1 MHHQKLGTAI
11 GTKFGPP
18 YANSFMTGLENEI
31 FSDTNVQPLLWL
43 QYLHDIF
50 CIWTDGLEK
59 LKEFFSYLNSC
70 HPTIKF
76 TMDYSDTTI
85 NFLDVSVTK
94 NSTKLSTD
102 LFTKDTDSHQYLHAT
117 SCHPYS
123 CKKSIPYGQ
132 AIRIKRICSDP
143 EQLKLRLEDLSNWL
157 VNRGYKQEIVSQQI
171 HRVDAIDRETLL
183 IKHPKQNN
191 IETLTLTLTYHPALK
206 NVHEILRKAHRHTL
220 KSPRLQYV
228 LPTPLRV
235 AFPNDKSLKD
245 KLARSK
251 LKNLN
256 RRDPGRDLLSN
267 VLHLTNWFVN
277 IVSSPLKL
285 VCGVSHF

>member
-1 MHHQKLGTAI
+1 MYHQKLGTAI
-11 GTKFGPP
+11 GTKFAPP
-18 YANSFMTGLENEI
+18 YANLFMAGLENKI
-31 FSDTNVQPLLWL
+31 FSDTNIQPLLCL
-43 QYLHDIF
+43 RYFDGIF

-143 EQLKLRLEDLSNWL
+143 EQLK
-157 VNRGYKQEIVSQQI
+157 
-171 HRVDAIDRETLL
+171 
-183 IKHPKQNN
+183 
-191 IETLTLTLTYHPALK
+191 
-206 NVHEILRKAHRHTL
+206 
-220 KSPRLQYV
+220 
-228 LPTPLRV
+228 
-235 AFPNDKSLKD
+235 
-245 KLARSK
+245 
-251 LKNLN
+251 
-256 RRDPGRDLLSN
+256 
-267 VLHLTNWFVN
+267 
-277 IVSSPLKL
+277 
-285 VCGVSHF
+285 